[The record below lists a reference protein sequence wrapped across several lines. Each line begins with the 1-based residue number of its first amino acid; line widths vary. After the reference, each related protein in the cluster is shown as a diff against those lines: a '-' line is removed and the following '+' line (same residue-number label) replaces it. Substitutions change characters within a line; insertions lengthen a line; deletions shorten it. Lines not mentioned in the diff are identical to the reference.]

1 MTSHKLKD
9 FTMAERKNITVNFY
23 RLEST
28 LDTFY
33 QDLEYKLEAMAE
45 GGMDYGFF
53 DGKSCELMFKIF
65 EPIQLSDR
73 KLYPVSLIKEK
84 IFLPVWFNRDGQIQ
98 EAPLDGGSLGDVSY
112 ALIDTD
118 RQAILTLSGGF
129 GPSISG
135 FSDFVR
141 WLSGDAAAG
150 ASPIFIGDVYDQV
163 NQWEI
168 FRKLNLTIEAPAVDF
183 VDNVL
188 GSDLGENFKMLET
201 LSGLKIDISV
211 SMGHG
216 KGSLHKEAVKN
227 FIRTIMEDN
236 FAGKLKVMGKSFEE
250 QATAEHDIY
259 NARLKHKTEIVI
271 AGSHIAPDE
280 ARSSLYEAYQLH
292 LDDIEAAAARGLED
306 E

>member
-1 MTSHKLKD
+1 MTPFKLKD
-9 FTMAERKNITVNFY
+9 FKMAERKNITVNFY

-33 QDLEYKLEAMAE
+33 QDLEYKLEALSE

-65 EPIQLSDR
+65 DPIQISDR
-73 KLYPVSLIKEK
+73 KLYLVGLIKEK
-84 IFLPVWFNRDGQIQ
+84 IFLPVWFNREGLVQ
-98 EAPLDGGSLGDVSY
+98 EAPLEGGCLGDVSY
-112 ALIDTD
+112 ALIDTE
-118 RQAILTLSGGF
+118 RQCILTLSGGF

-135 FSDFVR
+135 FSDFAR
-141 WLSGDAAAG
+141 WLTGDSAAG
-150 ASPIFIGDVYDQV
+150 SSPIFIGDVYNQV

-168 FRKLNLTIEAPAVDF
+168 FRKLNLSIEAPAADF
-183 VDNVL
+183 VGNVL
-188 GSDLGENFKMLET
+188 DSDLGENFKMLET

-216 KGSLHKEAVKN
+216 KGSLHKDAVKN
-227 FIRTIMEDN
+227 FINNLMNEN

-250 QATAEHDIY
+250 QATAEYDLY

-271 AGSHIAPDE
+271 AGTHIAPDE
-280 ARSSLYEAYQLH
+280 AKASLYEAYQIH
-292 LDDIEAAAARGLED
+292 LDDIEAAVKILE
-306 E
+306 EEE